1 MPTIL
6 TGVVDDAD
14 ILSNQRVVDMSPTIA
29 QLEPDEAPLTTMLQK
44 TSKRAA
50 FSQKVEWLSD
60 ELVPRLTTLSAS
72 ATSSATALS
81 VATGTGT
88 YFRPGDV
95 VRIASTGENCAVSAV
110 SADTVYLVGRAL
122 GQSAVS
128 PLPSA
133 ITSVSAASGVDLI
146 KVGNAAAEGATLGT
160 LIQTKKVANY
170 NYAQIQRD
178 PWGFT
183 NTLVA
188 SKLYGGPE
196 PANEAKKKLIEHKR
210 QMENTL
216 FWGVRDLVTTGSA
229 PVGYVGGLYQYI
241 QSNLTASVG
250 SLTETI
256 FETFLRKAFRYGS
269 QNKVMFC
276 SPLVASALSSFPQ
289 GKLAPPSPSIDTYG
303 VSLSKYQSASGA
315 MVDIAIKRDWYDFAA
330 AGNQYG
336 GIGVVVDMD
345 DITMRPLRDTVLKP
359 DRQANDEDSIKQE
372 YLTEWSLEIGLEKKH
387 AIISGI
393 TGY

>member
-29 QLEPDEAPLTTMLQK
+29 MLEPDEAPLTTMLQK

-50 FSQKVEWLSD
+50 YSQKVEWLSD

-72 ATSSATALS
+72 ATSSATALD

-95 VRIASTGENCAVSAV
+95 IRIASTGENCAVSAV
-110 SADTVYLVGRAL
+110 SADAVYVVARTL
-122 GQSAVS
+122 GAV
-128 PLPSA
+128 
-133 ITSVSAASGVDLI
+133 TSISAANGVDII

-216 FWGVRDLVTTGSA
+216 FWGTRDLVTTGDA
-229 PVGYVGGLYQYI
+229 PIGYVGGIYQYVT
-241 QSNLTASVG
+241 SNLTSSVG
-250 SLTETI
+250 DLTETL

-276 SPLVASALSSFPQ
+276 SPVVASALSSFPQ

-315 MVDIAIKRDWYDFAA
+315 TVNLAVKRDWYDFQS

-345 DITMRPLRDTVLKP
+345 DVTMRPLRDTVLKP

>member
-44 TSKRAA
+44 VGKRAA

-72 ATSSATALS
+72 AASDLTALA

-95 VRIASTGENCAVSAV
+95 VRIATTGENCSVSAV
-110 SADTVYLVGRAL
+110 SANTVYVTRAL
-122 GQSAVS
+122 GGVTA
-128 PLPSA
+128 L
-133 ITSVSAASGVDLI
+133 SAASGVDLI

-210 QMENTL
+210 QLENSL
-216 FWGVRDLVTTGSA
+216 FWGVRDLNTSGST
-229 PVGYVGGLYQYI
+229 PIGYVGGIFQYVTSNI
-241 QSNLTASVG
+241 TSVGGNLTESVM
-250 SLTETI
+250 
-256 FETFLRKAFRYGS
+256 ETFLRTAFRYGS
-269 QNKVMFC
+269 QNKVMFV
-276 SPLVASALSSFPQ
+276 SPLVASAMSSFAQ
-289 GKLAPPSPSIDTYG
+289 GRLALPSVDTNKYG
-303 VSLSKYQSASGA
+303 VSLGQYQSASGA
-315 MVDIAIKRDWYDFAA
+315 VIQIMIKRDWLDFQSAN
-330 AGNQYG
+330 NQYG
-336 GIGVVVDMD
+336 GIGVVVDMED
-345 DITMRPLRDTVLKP
+345 VKMRPLRDTVLKP
-359 DRQANDEDSIKQE
+359 DRQANDEDSVKQE
-372 YLTEWSLEIGLEKKH
+372 YLTEWSFEIGQEKKH
-387 AIISGI
+387 AIIRGI

>member
-44 TSKRAA
+44 VGKRAA

-72 ATSSATALS
+72 AASDLTALA

-95 VRIASTGENCAVSAV
+95 VRIATTGENCSVSAV
-110 SADTVYLVGRAL
+110 SANTVYVTRAL
-122 GQSAVS
+122 GGVTA
-128 PLPSA
+128 L
-133 ITSVSAASGVDLI
+133 SAASGVDLI

-210 QMENTL
+210 QLENSL
-216 FWGVRDLVTTGSA
+216 FWGVRDLNTSGST
-229 PVGYVGGLYQYI
+229 PIGYVGGIFQYVTSNI
-241 QSNLTASVG
+241 TSVGGNLTESVM
-250 SLTETI
+250 
-256 FETFLRKAFRYGS
+256 ETFLRTAFRYGS
-269 QNKVMFC
+269 QNKVMFV
-276 SPLVASALSSFPQ
+276 SPLVASAMSSFAQ
-289 GKLAPPSPSIDTYG
+289 GKLALPSVDTNKYG
-303 VSLSKYQSASGA
+303 VSLGQYQSASGA
-315 MVDIAIKRDWYDFAA
+315 VIQIMIKRDWLDFQSAN
-330 AGNQYG
+330 NQYG
-336 GIGVVVDMD
+336 GIGVVVDMED
-345 DITMRPLRDTVLKP
+345 VKMRPLRDTVLKP
-359 DRQANDEDSIKQE
+359 DRQANDEDSVKQE
-372 YLTEWSLEIGLEKKH
+372 YLTEWSFELGQEKKH
-387 AIISGI
+387 AIIRGI

>member
-44 TSKRAA
+44 VGKRAA

-72 ATSSATALS
+72 AASDLTAIA

-95 VRIASTGENCAVSAV
+95 VRIATTGENCSVSAV
-110 SADTVYLVGRAL
+110 SANTVYVTRAL
-122 GQSAVS
+122 GGVTA
-128 PLPSA
+128 L
-133 ITSVSAASGVDLI
+133 SAASGVDLI

-210 QMENTL
+210 QLENSL
-216 FWGVRDLVTTGSA
+216 FWGKRDLTTPASGT
-229 PVGYVGGLYQYI
+229 PTGYVGGLFDYI
-241 QSNLTASVG
+241 SSNITSVGGNLTESVM
-250 SLTETI
+250 
-256 FETFLRKAFRYGS
+256 ETFLRTAFRYGS
-269 QNKVMFC
+269 QNKVMFV
-276 SPLVASALSSFPQ
+276 SPLVASAMSSFAQ
-289 GKLAPPSPSIDTYG
+289 GKLALASVDTNKYG
-303 VSLSKYQSASGA
+303 VSLGQYQSASGA
-315 MVDIAIKRDWYDFAA
+315 VIQIMIKRDWLDFQAS
-330 AGNQYG
+330 GNQYG

-345 DITMRPLRDTVLKP
+345 DVKMRPLRDTVLKP
-359 DRQANDEDSIKQE
+359 DRQANDEDSVKQE
-372 YLTEWSLEIGLEKKH
+372 YLTEWSFEIGQEKKH
-387 AIISGI
+387 AIIRGI

>member
-1 MPTIL
+1 MPTL
-6 TGVVDDAD
+6 LSGVVDDAD

-44 TSKRAA
+44 VSKRAA
-50 FSQKVEWLSD
+50 YSQKVEWLSD

-72 ATSSATALS
+72 ATSSATSLS
-81 VATGTGT
+81 VPATTGASSGT
-88 YFRPGDV
+88 YFRAGDV
-95 VRIASTGENCAVSAV
+95 IRIASTGENCYVTGV
-110 SADTVYLVGRAL
+110 SADTLYVTRGI
-122 GQSAVS
+122 GGSAVT
-128 PLPSA
+128 A
-133 ITSVSAASGVDLI
+133 ASAASGVDVI

-210 QMENTL
+210 QLENTL
-216 FWGVRDLVTTGSA
+216 FWGVRDLNTSGGAPIGYCGGVFQFATTNLTTG
-229 PVGYVGGLYQYI
+229 VG
-241 QSNLTASVG
+241 T
-250 SLTETI
+250 LTESV
-256 FETFLRKAFRYGS
+256 FESFLRKAFRYGS
-269 QNKVMFC
+269 QNKVFFC

-289 GKLAPPSPSIDTYG
+289 GKLAPPSPGITEYG
-303 VSLSKYQSASGA
+303 VSLSSYQSASGA
-315 MVDIAIKRDWYDFAA
+315 KVQIMVKRDWYDFQSTS
-330 AGNQYG
+330 NQYG
-336 GIGVVVDMD
+336 GIGVMLDMD

-359 DRQANDEDSIKQE
+359 DRQANDEDSVKQE
-372 YLTEWSLEIGLEKKH
+372 YLTEWSFEMGSEKKH

>member
-6 TGVVDDAD
+6 SGVVDDAD

-44 TSKRAA
+44 TATRSAY
-50 FSQKVEWLSD
+50 SQKVEWLSD
-60 ELVPRLTTLSAS
+60 ELMPRLTTLSAS
-72 ATSSATALS
+72 ATSADTAIS

-88 YFRPGDV
+88 YFRAGDV
-95 VRIASTGENCAVSAV
+95 VRFATTGENASVSAV
-110 SADTVYLVGRAL
+110 SANTIYVTRAL
-122 GQSAVS
+122 GGVTA
-128 PLPSA
+128 L
-133 ITSVSAASGVDLI
+133 SAASGIDLVKI
-146 KVGNAAAEGATLGT
+146 GNAAAEGATLGT
-160 LIQTKKVANY
+160 LVQTKKVANY

-178 PWGFT
+178 PFGFT

-210 QMENTL
+210 QLENTM
-216 FWGVRDLVTTGSA
+216 FWGVRDLNTSGGA
-229 PVGYVGGLYQYI
+229 PIGYCGGLYQYVT
-241 QSNLTASVG
+241 SNVTSGVG
-250 SLTETI
+250 TLTESV

-289 GKLAPPSPSIDTYG
+289 SKLAPPAPSIDTYG
-303 VSLSKYQSASGA
+303 VSLSTYQSASGA
-315 MVDIAIKRDWYDFAA
+315 KVQIMVKRDWYDFQST
-330 AGNQYG
+330 GNQYG
-336 GIGVVVDMD
+336 GIGVVVDMED
-345 DITMRPLRDTVLKP
+345 VTMRPLRDTVLKP
-359 DRQANDEDSIKQE
+359 DRQANDEDSVKQE

>member
-29 QLEPDEAPLTTMLQK
+29 MLEPDEAPLTTMLQK

-50 FSQKVEWLSD
+50 YSQKVEWLSD
-60 ELVPRLTTLSAS
+60 ELVPRLTTLAAS
-72 ATSSATALS
+72 ATSAATALT
-81 VATGTGT
+81 VATGTGQ

-95 VRIASTGENCAVSAV
+95 IRISTTGETCAIRAVTGDVLNLVSR
-110 SADTVYLVGRAL
+110 TL
-122 GQSAVS
+122 GG
-128 PLPSA
+128 
-133 ITSVSAASGVDLI
+133 TSGVTSISAASGVDVI

-160 LIQTKKVANY
+160 LIQTKKVANF

-210 QMENTL
+210 QLENSL
-216 FWGVRDLVTTGSA
+216 FWGVRDLITTGTA
-229 PVGYVGGLYQYI
+229 PIGYVGGIYQYVT
-241 QSNLTASVG
+241 SNLTSSVG
-250 SLTETI
+250 SLTEAI

-276 SPLVASALSSFPQ
+276 SPIVASALSSFPQ

-315 MVDIAIKRDWYDFAA
+315 MVDIAIKRDWYDFQT

-372 YLTEWSLEIGLEKKH
+372 YLTEWSLELGLEKKH

>member
-1 MPTIL
+1 MPTML

-44 TSKRAA
+44 IGKRAA

-72 ATSSATALS
+72 AASDLTAIA

-88 YFRPGDV
+88 YFRAGDV
-95 VRIASTGENCAVSAV
+95 VRIASTGENCSVSAV
-110 SADTVYLVGRAL
+110 SANTVYVTRAL
-122 GQSAVS
+122 GGVTA
-128 PLPSA
+128 L
-133 ITSVSAASGVDLI
+133 SAASGVDLI

-210 QMENTL
+210 QLENSL
-216 FWGVRDLVTTGSA
+216 FWGVRDLNTSGSA
-229 PVGYVGGLYQYI
+229 PIGYVGGIFQYVTSNI
-241 QSNLTASVG
+241 TSVGGNLTESVM
-250 SLTETI
+250 
-256 FETFLRKAFRYGS
+256 ETFLRTAFRYGS
-269 QNKVMFC
+269 QNKVMFV
-276 SPLVASALSSFPQ
+276 SPLVASAMSSFAQ
-289 GKLAPPSPSIDTYG
+289 GKLALPSVDTNKYG
-303 VSLSKYQSASGA
+303 VSLGQYQSASGA
-315 MVDIAIKRDWYDFAA
+315 VIQIMIKRDWLDFQAA
-330 AGNQYG
+330 SNQYG

-345 DITMRPLRDTVLKP
+345 DVTMRPLRDTVLKP
-359 DRQANDEDSIKQE
+359 DRQANDEDSVKQE
-372 YLTEWSLEIGLEKKH
+372 YLTEWSFELGQEKKH
-387 AIISGI
+387 AIIRGI

>member
-29 QLEPDEAPLTTMLQK
+29 MLEPDEAPLTTMLQK

-50 FSQKVEWLSD
+50 YSQKVEWLSD

-95 VRIASTGENCAVSAV
+95 IRIASTGENCAVSAV
-110 SADTVYLVGRAL
+110 SADAVYVVARTL
-122 GQSAVS
+122 GAV
-128 PLPSA
+128 
-133 ITSVSAASGVDLI
+133 TSISAANGVDII

-188 SKLYGGPE
+188 SKLYGGQE

-216 FWGVRDLVTTGSA
+216 FWGTRDLVTTGDA
-229 PVGYVGGLYQYI
+229 PIGYVGGIYKYVT
-241 QSNLTASVG
+241 SNLTSSVG
-250 SLTETI
+250 DLTETL

-276 SPLVASALSSFPQ
+276 SPVVASALSSFPQ

-315 MVDIAIKRDWYDFAA
+315 VVNIMVKRDWYDFQS

-345 DITMRPLRDTVLKP
+345 DVTMRPLRDTVLKP

>member
-1 MPTIL
+1 MPTL
-6 TGVVDDAD
+6 LSGVVDDAD

-29 QLEPDEAPLTTMLQK
+29 ELEPDEAPLTTMLQK
-44 TSKRAA
+44 VSKRAA
-50 FSQKVEWLSD
+50 YSQKVEWLSD

-72 ATSSATALS
+72 ATSAATSLS
-81 VATGTGT
+81 VPATTGASSGT
-88 YFRPGDV
+88 YFRAGDV
-95 VRIASTGENCAVSAV
+95 IRIASTGENCYVTGV
-110 SADTVYLVGRAL
+110 SADTLYVTRGI
-122 GQSAVS
+122 GG
-128 PLPSA
+128 
-133 ITSVSAASGVDLI
+133 TSVTAVSAASGVDVI

-160 LIQTKKVANY
+160 LIQTKKVANF

-210 QMENTL
+210 QLENTL
-216 FWGVRDLVTTGSA
+216 FWGVRDLNTSGSA
-229 PVGYVGGLYQYI
+229 PIGYCGGVFQYATT
-241 QSNLTASVG
+241 NLTASVG
-250 SLTETI
+250 TLTESV
-256 FETFLRKAFRYGS
+256 FESFLRKAFRYGS
-269 QNKVMFC
+269 QNKVFFC

-289 GKLAPPSPSIDTYG
+289 GKLAPPAPGITEYG
-303 VSLSKYQSASGA
+303 VSLSSYQSASGA
-315 MVDIAIKRDWYDFAA
+315 KVQIMVKRDWYDFQNTS
-330 AGNQYG
+330 NQYG
-336 GIGVVVDMD
+336 GIGVMLDMD

-372 YLTEWSLEIGLEKKH
+372 YLTEWSFEMGNEKKH

>member
-44 TSKRAA
+44 VGKRSA

-60 ELVPRLTTLSAS
+60 ELVPRLTTLAAS
-72 ATSSATALS
+72 ATSADTALT

-95 VRIASTGENCAVSAV
+95 VRIATTGENCSVSAV
-110 SADTVYLVGRAL
+110 SANTIYVTRAL
-122 GQSAVS
+122 GGVTALSAVS
-128 PLPSA
+128 
-133 ITSVSAASGVDLI
+133 GGDLV

-210 QMENTL
+210 QLENSL
-216 FWGVRDLVTTGSA
+216 FWGVRDLNTSGTT
-229 PVGYVGGLYQYI
+229 PVGYVGGLFQYI
-241 QSNLTASVG
+241 TSNITTVSG
-250 SLTETI
+250 TLTESVM
-256 FETFLRKAFRYGS
+256 ETFLRTAFRYGS
-269 QNKVMFC
+269 QNKVMFV
-276 SPLVASALSSFPQ
+276 SPLVASAMSSFAQ
-289 GKLAPPSPSIDTYG
+289 GKLALPSVDTNKYG
-303 VSLSKYQSASGA
+303 VSLGQYQSASGA
-315 MVDIAIKRDWYDFAA
+315 VIQIMIKRDWLDFQT
-330 AGNQYG
+330 GSNQYG

-345 DITMRPLRDTVLKP
+345 DVKMRPLRDTVLKP
-359 DRQANDEDSIKQE
+359 DRQANDEDSVKQE
-372 YLTEWSLEIGLEKKH
+372 YLTEWSFEIGQEKKH
-387 AIISGI
+387 AIIRGI

>member
-1 MPTIL
+1 MPTML

-44 TSKRAA
+44 IGKRAA

-72 ATSSATALS
+72 AASDLTAIA

-88 YFRPGDV
+88 YFRAGDV
-95 VRIASTGENCAVSAV
+95 VRIASTGENCSVSAV
-110 SADTVYLVGRAL
+110 SANTVYVTRAL
-122 GQSAVS
+122 GGVTA
-128 PLPSA
+128 L
-133 ITSVSAASGVDLI
+133 SAASGVDLI

-210 QMENTL
+210 QLENSL
-216 FWGVRDLVTTGSA
+216 FWGVRDLNTSGSA
-229 PVGYVGGLYQYI
+229 PIGYVGGIFQYVTSNI
-241 QSNLTASVG
+241 TSVGGNLTESVM
-250 SLTETI
+250 
-256 FETFLRKAFRYGS
+256 ETFLRTAFRYGS
-269 QNKVMFC
+269 QNKVMFV
-276 SPLVASALSSFPQ
+276 SPLVASAMSSFAQ
-289 GKLAPPSPSIDTYG
+289 GKLALPSVDTNKYG
-303 VSLSKYQSASGA
+303 VSLGQYQSASGA
-315 MVDIAIKRDWYDFAA
+315 VIQIMIKRDWLDFQ
-330 AGNQYG
+330 AGSNQYG

-345 DITMRPLRDTVLKP
+345 DVTMRPLRDTVLKP
-359 DRQANDEDSIKQE
+359 DRQANDEDSVKQE
-372 YLTEWSLEIGLEKKH
+372 YLTEWSFELGQEKKH
-387 AIISGI
+387 AIIRGI

>member
-29 QLEPDEAPLTTMLQK
+29 MLEPDEAPLTTMLQK

-50 FSQKVEWLSD
+50 YSQKVEWLSD

-72 ATSSATALS
+72 AASSATALS

-95 VRIASTGENCAVSAV
+95 IRIASTGENCAVSAV
-110 SADTVYLVGRAL
+110 SADAVYVVARTL
-122 GQSAVS
+122 GAV
-128 PLPSA
+128 
-133 ITSVSAASGVDLI
+133 TSISAANGVDII

-216 FWGVRDLVTTGSA
+216 FWGTRDLVTTGDA
-229 PVGYVGGLYQYI
+229 PIGYVGGIYQYVT
-241 QSNLTASVG
+241 SNLTSSVG
-250 SLTETI
+250 DLTETI

-276 SPLVASALSSFPQ
+276 SPVVASALSSFPQ

-315 MVDIAIKRDWYDFAA
+315 VVNIMVKRDWYDFQS

-345 DITMRPLRDTVLKP
+345 DVTMRPLRDTVLKP

>member
-29 QLEPDEAPLTTMLQK
+29 MLEPDEAPLTTMLQK

-50 FSQKVEWLSD
+50 YSQKVEWLSD

-95 VRIASTGENCAVSAV
+95 IRIASTGENCAVSAV
-110 SADTVYLVGRAL
+110 SADAVYVVARTL
-122 GQSAVS
+122 GAV
-128 PLPSA
+128 
-133 ITSVSAASGVDLI
+133 TSISAANGVDII

-216 FWGVRDLVTTGSA
+216 FWGTRDLVTTGSA
-229 PVGYVGGLYQYI
+229 PIGYVGGIYQYVT
-241 QSNLTASVG
+241 SNLTSSVG
-250 SLTETI
+250 DLTETI

-276 SPLVASALSSFPQ
+276 SPVVASALSSFPQ

-315 MVDIAIKRDWYDFAA
+315 VVNIMVKRDWYDFQS

-345 DITMRPLRDTVLKP
+345 DVTMRPLRDTVLKP

>member
-50 FSQKVEWLSD
+50 YSQKVEWLSD

-72 ATSSATALS
+72 ATSAATAFS

-95 VRIASTGENCAVSAV
+95 IRIASTGENCAVSAV
-110 SADTVYLVGRAL
+110 SADAVYVVARTL
-122 GQSAVS
+122 GAV
-128 PLPSA
+128 
-133 ITSVSAASGVDLI
+133 TSISAASGVDVI

-196 PANEAKKKLIEHKR
+196 PASEAKKKLIEHKR

-216 FWGVRDLVTTGSA
+216 FWGTRDLVTTGSA
-229 PVGYVGGLYQYI
+229 PIGYVGGIYQYVT
-241 QSNLTASVG
+241 SNITSSVG

-276 SPLVASALSSFPQ
+276 SPVVASALSSFPQ

-315 MVDIAIKRDWYDFAA
+315 MVDIAVKRDWYDFQA

-372 YLTEWSLEIGLEKKH
+372 YLTEWSLELGLEKKH

>member
-44 TSKRAA
+44 VGKRAA

-72 ATSSATALS
+72 AASDLTALA

-95 VRIASTGENCAVSAV
+95 VRIATTGENCSVSAV
-110 SADTVYLVGRAL
+110 SANTVYVTRAL
-122 GQSAVS
+122 GGVTA
-128 PLPSA
+128 L
-133 ITSVSAASGVDLI
+133 SAASGVDLI

-210 QMENTL
+210 QLENSL
-216 FWGVRDLVTTGSA
+216 FWGVRDLNTSGST
-229 PVGYVGGLYQYI
+229 PIGYVGGIFQYVTSNI
-241 QSNLTASVG
+241 TSVGGNLTESVM
-250 SLTETI
+250 
-256 FETFLRKAFRYGS
+256 ETFLRTAFRYGS
-269 QNKVMFC
+269 QNKVMFV
-276 SPLVASALSSFPQ
+276 SPLVASAMSSFAQ
-289 GKLAPPSPSIDTYG
+289 GKLALPSVDTNKYG
-303 VSLSKYQSASGA
+303 VSLGQYQSASGA
-315 MVDIAIKRDWYDFAA
+315 VIQIMIKRDWLDFQSAN
-330 AGNQYG
+330 NQYG
-336 GIGVVVDMD
+336 GIGVVVDMED
-345 DITMRPLRDTVLKP
+345 VKMRPLRDTVLKP
-359 DRQANDEDSIKQE
+359 DRQANDEDSVKQE
-372 YLTEWSLEIGLEKKH
+372 YLTEWSFEIGQEKKH
-387 AIISGI
+387 AIIRGI

>member
-29 QLEPDEAPLTTMLQK
+29 MLEPDEAPLTTMLQK

-50 FSQKVEWLSD
+50 YSQKVEWLSD

-81 VATGTGT
+81 VATATGT

-95 VRIASTGENCAVSAV
+95 IRIASTGENCAVSAV
-110 SADTVYLVGRAL
+110 SADAVYVVARTL
-122 GQSAVS
+122 GAV
-128 PLPSA
+128 
-133 ITSVSAASGVDLI
+133 TSISAANGVDII

-216 FWGVRDLVTTGSA
+216 FWGTRDLVTTGDA
-229 PVGYVGGLYQYI
+229 PIGYVGGIYQYVT
-241 QSNLTASVG
+241 SNLTSSVG
-250 SLTETI
+250 DLTETI

-276 SPLVASALSSFPQ
+276 SPVVASALSSFPQ

-315 MVDIAIKRDWYDFAA
+315 VVNIMVKRDWYDFQS

-345 DITMRPLRDTVLKP
+345 DVTMRPLRDTVLKP

>member
-29 QLEPDEAPLTTMLQK
+29 MLEPDEAPLTTMLQK

-50 FSQKVEWLSD
+50 YSQKVEWLSD

-72 ATSSATALS
+72 AASSATALD

-95 VRIASTGENCAVSAV
+95 IRIASTGENCAVSAV
-110 SADTVYLVGRAL
+110 SADAVYVVARTL
-122 GQSAVS
+122 GAV
-128 PLPSA
+128 
-133 ITSVSAASGVDLI
+133 TSISAANGVDII

-216 FWGVRDLVTTGSA
+216 FWGTRDLVTTGSA
-229 PVGYVGGLYQYI
+229 PIGYVGGIYQYVT
-241 QSNLTASVG
+241 SNLTSSVG
-250 SLTETI
+250 DLTETL

-276 SPLVASALSSFPQ
+276 SPVVASALSSFPQ

-315 MVDIAIKRDWYDFAA
+315 VVNIMVKRDWYDFQS

-345 DITMRPLRDTVLKP
+345 DVTMRPLRDTVLKP

>member
-1 MPTIL
+1 MPTL
-6 TGVVDDAD
+6 LSGVVDDAD

-44 TSKRAA
+44 VSKRAA
-50 FSQKVEWLSD
+50 YSQKVEWLSD
-60 ELVPRLTTLSAS
+60 ELVPRLTTLAAS
-72 ATSSATALS
+72 ATSAATSLS
-81 VATGTGT
+81 VPATTGASSGT
-88 YFRPGDV
+88 YFRAGDV
-95 VRIASTGENCAVSAV
+95 IRIASTGENCYVTGV
-110 SADTVYLVGRAL
+110 SADTLYVTRGI
-122 GQSAVS
+122 GGGAVT
-128 PLPSA
+128 A
-133 ITSVSAASGVDLI
+133 ASAASGVDVI

-210 QMENTL
+210 QLENTM
-216 FWGVRDLVTTGSA
+216 FWGVRDLNTTGSA
-229 PVGYVGGLYQYI
+229 PIGYCGGVFQYVTT
-241 QSNLTASVG
+241 NLTTGVG
-250 SLTETI
+250 TLTESV
-256 FETFLRKAFRYGS
+256 FESFLRKAFRYGS
-269 QNKVMFC
+269 QNKVFFC

-289 GKLAPPSPSIDTYG
+289 GKLAPPSPGISEYG
-303 VSLSKYQSASGA
+303 VSLSSYQSASGA
-315 MVDIAIKRDWYDFAA
+315 KVQIMVKRDWYDFQST
-330 AGNQYG
+330 GNQYG
-336 GIGVVVDMD
+336 GIGVMLDMD

-359 DRQANDEDSIKQE
+359 DRQGNDEDSVKQE
-372 YLTEWSLEIGLEKKH
+372 YLTEWSFEMGLEKKH

>member
-29 QLEPDEAPLTTMLQK
+29 MLEPDEAPLTTMLQK

-50 FSQKVEWLSD
+50 YSQKVEWLSD
-60 ELVPRLTTLSAS
+60 ELVPRLTTLAAS
-72 ATSSATALS
+72 ATSAATALS
-81 VATGTGT
+81 VATGTGQ

-95 VRIASTGENCAVSAV
+95 IRISTTGENCAISAV
-110 SADTVYLVGRAL
+110 TGDTLNLVSRTL
-122 GQSAVS
+122 GG
-128 PLPSA
+128 
-133 ITSVSAASGVDLI
+133 TSGVTSISAASGVDVI

-160 LIQTKKVANY
+160 LIQTKKVANF

-210 QMENTL
+210 QIENTL
-216 FWGVRDLVTTGSA
+216 FWGTRDLVTTGSS
-229 PVGYVGGLYQYI
+229 PIGYVGGVYQYVT
-241 QSNLTASVG
+241 SNITSSVG
-250 SLTETI
+250 ALTEAI

-276 SPLVASALSSFPQ
+276 SPIVASALSSFPQ

-315 MVDIAIKRDWYDFAA
+315 MVDIAIKRDWYDFQTT
-330 AGNQYG
+330 GNQYG
-336 GIGVVVDMD
+336 GIGVVLDMS

-372 YLTEWSLEIGLEKKH
+372 YLTEWSLELGLEKKH

>member
-29 QLEPDEAPLTTMLQK
+29 MLEPDEAPLTTMLQK

-50 FSQKVEWLSD
+50 YSQKVEWLSD

-95 VRIASTGENCAVSAV
+95 IRIASTGENCAVSAV
-110 SADTVYLVGRAL
+110 SADAVYVVARTL
-122 GQSAVS
+122 GAV
-128 PLPSA
+128 
-133 ITSVSAASGVDLI
+133 TSISAANGVDII

-216 FWGVRDLVTTGSA
+216 FWGTRDLVTTGSA
-229 PVGYVGGLYQYI
+229 PIGYVGGIYQYVT
-241 QSNLTASVG
+241 SNLTSSVG
-250 SLTETI
+250 DLTETL

-276 SPLVASALSSFPQ
+276 SPVVASALSSFPQ

-315 MVDIAIKRDWYDFAA
+315 VVNIMVKRDWYDFQS

-345 DITMRPLRDTVLKP
+345 DVTMRPLRDTVLKP

>member
-29 QLEPDEAPLTTMLQK
+29 MLEPDEAPLTTMLQK

-50 FSQKVEWLSD
+50 YSQKVEWLSD

-72 ATSSATALS
+72 ATSSATALD

-95 VRIASTGENCAVSAV
+95 IRIASTGENCAVSAV
-110 SADTVYLVGRAL
+110 SADAVYVVARTL
-122 GQSAVS
+122 GAV
-128 PLPSA
+128 
-133 ITSVSAASGVDLI
+133 TSISAANGVDII

-216 FWGVRDLVTTGSA
+216 FWGTRDLVTTGSA
-229 PVGYVGGLYQYI
+229 PIGYVGGIYQYVT
-241 QSNLTASVG
+241 SNLTSSVG
-250 SLTETI
+250 DLTETL

-276 SPLVASALSSFPQ
+276 SPVVASALSSFPQ

-315 MVDIAIKRDWYDFAA
+315 VVNIMVKRDWYDFQS

-345 DITMRPLRDTVLKP
+345 DVTMRPLRDTVLKP

>member
-1 MPTIL
+1 MPTL
-6 TGVVDDAD
+6 LSGVVDDAD

-29 QLEPDEAPLTTMLQK
+29 ELEPDEAPLTTMLQK
-44 TSKRAA
+44 VSKRAA
-50 FSQKVEWLSD
+50 YSQKVEWLSD

-72 ATSSATALS
+72 ATSAATSLS
-81 VATGTGT
+81 VPATTGASSGT
-88 YFRPGDV
+88 YFRAGDV
-95 VRIASTGENCAVSAV
+95 IRIASTGENCYVTGV
-110 SADTVYLVGRAL
+110 SADTLYVTRGI
-122 GQSAVS
+122 GG
-128 PLPSA
+128 
-133 ITSVSAASGVDLI
+133 TSVTAVSAASGVDVI

-160 LIQTKKVANY
+160 LIQTKKVANF

-210 QMENTL
+210 QLENTL
-216 FWGVRDLVTTGSA
+216 FWGVRDLNTSGSA
-229 PVGYVGGLYQYI
+229 PIGYCGGVFQYATT
-241 QSNLTASVG
+241 NLTASVG
-250 SLTETI
+250 TLTESV
-256 FETFLRKAFRYGS
+256 FESFLRKAFRYGS
-269 QNKVMFC
+269 QNKGFFC

-289 GKLAPPSPSIDTYG
+289 GKLAPPAPGITEYG
-303 VSLSKYQSASGA
+303 VSLSSYQSASGA
-315 MVDIAIKRDWYDFAA
+315 KVQIMVKRDWYDFQNTS
-330 AGNQYG
+330 NQYG
-336 GIGVVVDMD
+336 GIGVMLDMD

-372 YLTEWSLEIGLEKKH
+372 YLTEWSFEMGNEKKH

>member
-44 TSKRAA
+44 VGKRAA

-72 ATSSATALS
+72 AASDLTAIA

-95 VRIASTGENCAVSAV
+95 VRIATTGENCSVSAV
-110 SADTVYLVGRAL
+110 SANTVYVTRAL
-122 GQSAVS
+122 GGVTA
-128 PLPSA
+128 L
-133 ITSVSAASGVDLI
+133 SAASGVDLI

-183 NTLVA
+183 NTLIA

-210 QMENTL
+210 QLENSL
-216 FWGVRDLVTTGSA
+216 FWGKRDLTTPASGT
-229 PVGYVGGLYQYI
+229 PTGYVGGLFDYI
-241 QSNLTASVG
+241 SSNITSVGGNLTESVM
-250 SLTETI
+250 
-256 FETFLRKAFRYGS
+256 ETFLRTAFRYGS
-269 QNKVMFC
+269 QNKVMFV
-276 SPLVASALSSFPQ
+276 SPLVASAMSSFAQ
-289 GKLAPPSPSIDTYG
+289 GKLALASVDTNKYG
-303 VSLSKYQSASGA
+303 VSLGQYQSASGA
-315 MVDIAIKRDWYDFAA
+315 VIQIMIKRDWLDFQAS
-330 AGNQYG
+330 GNQYG

-345 DITMRPLRDTVLKP
+345 DVKMRPLRDTVLKP
-359 DRQANDEDSIKQE
+359 DRQANDEDSVKQE
-372 YLTEWSLEIGLEKKH
+372 YLTEWSFEIGQEKKH
-387 AIISGI
+387 AIIRGI

>member
-6 TGVVDDAD
+6 SGVVDDAD

-44 TSKRAA
+44 VSTRAA
-50 FSQKVEWLSD
+50 YSQKVEWLSD
-60 ELVPRLTTLSAS
+60 ELMPRLTTLSAS
-72 ATSSATALS
+72 AASSDTAIS

-88 YFRPGDV
+88 YFRAGDV
-95 VRIASTGENCAVSAV
+95 VRFASTGENASVSAV
-110 SADTVYLVGRAL
+110 SANTIYVTRAL
-122 GQSAVS
+122 GGVTA
-128 PLPSA
+128 L
-133 ITSVSAASGVDLI
+133 SAASGIDLVKI
-146 KVGNAAAEGATLGT
+146 GNAAAEGATLGT
-160 LIQTKKVANY
+160 LVQTKKVANY

-178 PWGFT
+178 PFGFT

-210 QMENTL
+210 QLENTM
-216 FWGVRDLVTTGSA
+216 FWGVRDLNTSGGA
-229 PVGYVGGLYQYI
+229 PIGYCGGLYQYVT
-241 QSNLTASVG
+241 SNVTSGVG
-250 SLTETI
+250 TLTESV

-289 GKLAPPSPSIDTYG
+289 SKLAPPAPGIDTYG
-303 VSLSKYQSASGA
+303 VSLSTYQSASGA
-315 MVDIAIKRDWYDFAA
+315 KVQIMVKRDWYDFQSTS
-330 AGNQYG
+330 NQYG
-336 GIGVVVDMD
+336 GIGVVVDMED
-345 DITMRPLRDTVLKP
+345 VTMRPLRDTVLKP
-359 DRQANDEDSIKQE
+359 DRQANDEDSVKQE

>member
-6 TGVVDDAD
+6 TGTVDDAD
-14 ILSNQRVVDMSPTIA
+14 ILSNQRIVDMSPTIA
-29 QLEPDEAPLTTMLQK
+29 MLEPDEAPLTTMLQK

-50 FSQKVEWLSD
+50 QSQKVEWLSD

-95 VRIASTGENCAVSAV
+95 IRVASTGENCAVSAV
-110 SADTVYLVGRAL
+110 SADAIYVVSRSL
-122 GQSAVS
+122 GG
-128 PLPSA
+128 
-133 ITSVSAASGVDLI
+133 TSGVTSISAASGVDI
-146 KVGNAAAEGATLGT
+146 VKVGNAAAEGATLGT
-160 LIQTKKVANY
+160 LIQTKKVANF

-178 PWGFT
+178 AWGFT

-188 SKLYGGPE
+188 SSLYGGPE

-210 QMENTL
+210 QLENTM
-216 FWGVRDLVTTGSA
+216 FWGVRDLITTGAA
-229 PVGYVGGLYQYI
+229 PIGYVGGVYQYVT
-241 QSNLTASVG
+241 SNLTSSVG
-250 SLTETI
+250 ALTEAI

-276 SPLVASALSSFPQ
+276 SPIVASALSSFPQ
-289 GKLAPPSPSIDTYG
+289 GKLAPPNPSIDTYG

-315 MVDIAIKRDWYDFAA
+315 MVNIMVKRDWYDFQA

-336 GIGVVVDMD
+336 GIGVVLDMD

-359 DRQANDEDSIKQE
+359 DRQANDEDSVKQE
-372 YLTEWSLEIGLEKKH
+372 YLTEWSLELGLEKKH

>member
-44 TSKRAA
+44 VGKRAA

-72 ATSSATALS
+72 AASDLTAIA

-95 VRIASTGENCAVSAV
+95 VRIATTGENCSVSAV
-110 SADTVYLVGRAL
+110 SANTVYVTRAL
-122 GQSAVS
+122 GGVTA
-128 PLPSA
+128 L
-133 ITSVSAASGVDLI
+133 SAASGVDLI

-210 QMENTL
+210 QLENSL
-216 FWGVRDLVTTGSA
+216 FWGVRDLNTSGST
-229 PVGYVGGLYQYI
+229 PIGYVGGIFQYVTSNI
-241 QSNLTASVG
+241 TSVGGNLTESVM
-250 SLTETI
+250 
-256 FETFLRKAFRYGS
+256 ETFLRTAFRYGS
-269 QNKVMFC
+269 QNKVMFV
-276 SPLVASALSSFPQ
+276 SPLVASAMSSFAQ
-289 GKLAPPSPSIDTYG
+289 GKLALASVDTNKYG
-303 VSLSKYQSASGA
+303 VSLGQYQSASGA
-315 MVDIAIKRDWYDFAA
+315 VIQIMIKRDWLDFQAS
-330 AGNQYG
+330 GNQYG

-345 DITMRPLRDTVLKP
+345 DVKMRPLRDTVLKP
-359 DRQANDEDSIKQE
+359 DRQANDEDSVKQE
-372 YLTEWSLEIGLEKKH
+372 YLTEWSFEIGQEKKH
-387 AIISGI
+387 AIIRGI

>member
-50 FSQKVEWLSD
+50 YSQKVEWLSD

-72 ATSSATALS
+72 ATSAATALS

-95 VRIASTGENCAVSAV
+95 IRIASTGENCAVSAV
-110 SADTVYLVGRAL
+110 SADTVYVVARTL
-122 GQSAVS
+122 GAV
-128 PLPSA
+128 
-133 ITSVSAASGVDLI
+133 TSISAASGVDVI

-216 FWGVRDLVTTGSA
+216 FWGTRDLITTGTA
-229 PVGYVGGLYQYI
+229 PIGYVGGIYQYVT
-241 QSNLTASVG
+241 SNITSSVG
-250 SLTETI
+250 ALTETL

-276 SPLVASALSSFPQ
+276 SPIVASALSSFPQ
-289 GKLAPPSPSIDTYG
+289 GKLAPPSPSIDTFG

-315 MVDIAIKRDWYDFAA
+315 MVDIAVKRDWYDFQTT
-330 AGNQYG
+330 GNQYG

-359 DRQANDEDSIKQE
+359 DRQANDEDSVKQE
-372 YLTEWSLEIGLEKKH
+372 YLTEWSLELGLEKKH

>member
-1 MPTIL
+1 MPTML

-44 TSKRAA
+44 IGKRAA

-72 ATSSATALS
+72 AASDLTAIA

-88 YFRPGDV
+88 YFRAGDV
-95 VRIASTGENCAVSAV
+95 VRIASTGENCSVSAV
-110 SADTVYLVGRAL
+110 SANTVYVTRAL
-122 GQSAVS
+122 GGVTA
-128 PLPSA
+128 L
-133 ITSVSAASGVDLI
+133 SAASGVDLI

-210 QMENTL
+210 QLENSL
-216 FWGVRDLVTTGSA
+216 FWGVRDLNTSGSA
-229 PVGYVGGLYQYI
+229 PIGYVGGIFQYVTSNI
-241 QSNLTASVG
+241 TSVGGNLTESVM
-250 SLTETI
+250 
-256 FETFLRKAFRYGS
+256 ETFLRTAFRYGS
-269 QNKVMFC
+269 QNKVMFV
-276 SPLVASALSSFPQ
+276 SPLVASAMSSFAQ
-289 GKLAPPSPSIDTYG
+289 GKLALPSVDTNKYG
-303 VSLSKYQSASGA
+303 VSLGQYQSASGA
-315 MVDIAIKRDWYDFAA
+315 VIQIRIKRDWLDFQ
-330 AGNQYG
+330 AGSNQYG

-345 DITMRPLRDTVLKP
+345 DVTMRPLRDTVLKP
-359 DRQANDEDSIKQE
+359 DRQANDEDSVKQE
-372 YLTEWSLEIGLEKKH
+372 YLTEWSFELGQEKKH
-387 AIISGI
+387 AIIRGI

>member
-1 MPTIL
+1 MPTL
-6 TGVVDDAD
+6 LSGVVDDAD

-29 QLEPDEAPLTTMLQK
+29 ELEPDEAPLTTMLQK
-44 TSKRAA
+44 VSKRAA
-50 FSQKVEWLSD
+50 YSQKVEWLSD

-72 ATSSATALS
+72 ATSAATSLS
-81 VATGTGT
+81 VPATTGASSGT
-88 YFRPGDV
+88 YFRAGDV
-95 VRIASTGENCAVSAV
+95 IRIASTGENCYVTGV
-110 SADTVYLVGRAL
+110 SADTLYVTRGI
-122 GQSAVS
+122 GG
-128 PLPSA
+128 
-133 ITSVSAASGVDLI
+133 TSVTAVSAASGVDVI

-160 LIQTKKVANY
+160 LIQTKKVANF

-210 QMENTL
+210 QLENTL
-216 FWGVRDLVTTGSA
+216 FWGVRDLNTSGSA
-229 PVGYVGGLYQYI
+229 PIGYCGGVFQYATT
-241 QSNLTASVG
+241 NLTASVG
-250 SLTETI
+250 TLTESV
-256 FETFLRKAFRYGS
+256 FESFLRKAFRYGS
-269 QNKVMFC
+269 QNKVFFC

-289 GKLAPPSPSIDTYG
+289 GKLAPPANGITEYG
-303 VSLSKYQSASGA
+303 VSLSSYQSASGA
-315 MVDIAIKRDWYDFAA
+315 KVQIMVKRDWYDFQNTS
-330 AGNQYG
+330 NQYG
-336 GIGVVVDMD
+336 GIGVMLDMD

-372 YLTEWSLEIGLEKKH
+372 YLTEWSFEMGNEKKH

>member
-44 TSKRAA
+44 VGKRAA

-72 ATSSATALS
+72 AASDLTAIA

-95 VRIASTGENCAVSAV
+95 VRIATTGENCSVSAV
-110 SADTVYLVGRAL
+110 SANTVYVTRAL
-122 GQSAVS
+122 GGVTA
-128 PLPSA
+128 L
-133 ITSVSAASGVDLI
+133 SAASGVDLI

-210 QMENTL
+210 QLENSL
-216 FWGVRDLVTTGSA
+216 FWGVRDLNTSGST
-229 PVGYVGGLYQYI
+229 PIGYVGGIFQYVTSNI
-241 QSNLTASVG
+241 TSVGGNLTESVM
-250 SLTETI
+250 
-256 FETFLRKAFRYGS
+256 ETFLRTAFRYGS
-269 QNKVMFC
+269 QNKVMFV
-276 SPLVASALSSFPQ
+276 SPLVASAMSSFAQ
-289 GKLAPPSPSIDTYG
+289 GKLALASVDTNKYG
-303 VSLSKYQSASGA
+303 VSLGQYQSASGA
-315 MVDIAIKRDWYDFAA
+315 VIQIMIKRDWLDFQT
-330 AGNQYG
+330 GSNQYG

-345 DITMRPLRDTVLKP
+345 DVTMRPLRDTVLKP
-359 DRQANDEDSIKQE
+359 DRQANDEDSVKQE
-372 YLTEWSLEIGLEKKH
+372 YLTEWSFELGQEKKH
-387 AIISGI
+387 AIIRGI

>member
-1 MPTIL
+1 MPTL
-6 TGVVDDAD
+6 LSGVVDDAD

-29 QLEPDEAPLTTMLQK
+29 ELEPDEAPLTTMLQK
-44 TSKRAA
+44 VSKRAA
-50 FSQKVEWLSD
+50 YSQKVEWLSD

-72 ATSSATALS
+72 ATSADTSLS
-81 VATGTGT
+81 VPATTGASSGT
-88 YFRPGDV
+88 YFRAGDV
-95 VRIASTGENCAVSAV
+95 VRIASTGENCYVTGV
-110 SADTVYLVGRAL
+110 SADTLYVTRGI
-122 GQSAVS
+122 GGTAVT
-128 PLPSA
+128 A
-133 ITSVSAASGVDLI
+133 VSAASGVDVI

-160 LIQTKKVANY
+160 LIQTKKVANF

-210 QMENTL
+210 QLENTL
-216 FWGVRDLVTTGSA
+216 FWGVRDLNTRGDTPIGYCGGVFQYATT
-229 PVGYVGGLYQYI
+229 
-241 QSNLTASVG
+241 NLTASVG
-250 SLTETI
+250 TLTESV
-256 FETFLRKAFRYGS
+256 FESFLRKAFRYGS
-269 QNKVMFC
+269 QNKVFFC

-289 GKLAPPSPSIDTYG
+289 GKLAPPAPGITEYG
-303 VSLSKYQSASGA
+303 VSLSSYQSASGA
-315 MVDIAIKRDWYDFAA
+315 KVQIMVKRDWYDFQNTA
-330 AGNQYG
+330 NQYG
-336 GIGVVVDMD
+336 GIGVMLDMD

-372 YLTEWSLEIGLEKKH
+372 YLTEWSFEMGNEKKH

>member
-50 FSQKVEWLSD
+50 YSQKVEWLSD

-72 ATSSATALS
+72 ATSAATALS

-95 VRIASTGENCAVSAV
+95 IRIASTGENCAVSAV
-110 SADTVYLVGRAL
+110 SADTVYVVARTL
-122 GQSAVS
+122 G
-128 PLPSA
+128 A
-133 ITSVSAASGVDLI
+133 ITSISAASGVDVI

-216 FWGVRDLVTTGSA
+216 FWGTRDLVTTGSA
-229 PVGYVGGLYQYI
+229 PIGYVGGIYQYVT
-241 QSNLTASVG
+241 SNITSSVG

-276 SPLVASALSSFPQ
+276 SPVVASALSSFPQ

-315 MVDIAIKRDWYDFAA
+315 VVNIMVKRDWYDFQAT
-330 AGNQYG
+330 GNQYG

-372 YLTEWSLEIGLEKKH
+372 YLTEWSLELGLEKKH

>member
-6 TGVVDDAD
+6 SGVVDDAD

-44 TSKRAA
+44 LGKRSAY
-50 FSQKVEWLSD
+50 SQKIEWLSD
-60 ELVPRLTTLSAS
+60 ELMPRLTTLSAS
-72 ATSSATALS
+72 AASSDTAIA

-88 YFRPGDV
+88 YFRAGDV
-95 VRIASTGENCAVSAV
+95 VRFATTGENASVSAV
-110 SADTVYLVGRAL
+110 SANTIYVTRAL
-122 GQSAVS
+122 GGVTA
-128 PLPSA
+128 L
-133 ITSVSAASGVDLI
+133 SAASGIDLI
-146 KVGNAAAEGATLGT
+146 KIGNAAAEGATLGT
-160 LIQTKKVANY
+160 LVQTKKVANY

-210 QMENTL
+210 QLENTL
-216 FWGVRDLVTTGSA
+216 FWGVRDLNTSGGTPIGYCGGIFQYVT
-229 PVGYVGGLYQYI
+229 
-241 QSNLTASVG
+241 SNLTSGVG
-250 SLTETI
+250 TLTESV

-303 VSLSKYQSASGA
+303 VSLSTYQSASGA
-315 MVDIAIKRDWYDFAA
+315 QVQIMVKRDWYDFQSAS
-330 AGNQYG
+330 NQYG

-345 DITMRPLRDTVLKP
+345 DVIMRPLRDTELKP
-359 DRQANDEDSIKQE
+359 MRQNNDEDSVKQE
-372 YLTEWSLEIGLEKKH
+372 YLTEWSFQIGLEKKH

>member
-44 TSKRAA
+44 VGKRAA

-72 ATSSATALS
+72 AASDLTALA

-95 VRIASTGENCAVSAV
+95 VRIATTGENCSVSAV
-110 SADTVYLVGRAL
+110 SANTVYVTRAL
-122 GQSAVS
+122 GGVTA
-128 PLPSA
+128 L
-133 ITSVSAASGVDLI
+133 SAASGVDLI

-210 QMENTL
+210 QLENSL
-216 FWGVRDLVTTGSA
+216 FWGVRDLNTSGST
-229 PVGYVGGLYQYI
+229 PIGYVGGIFQYVT
-241 QSNLTASVG
+241 SNITSVG
-250 SLTETI
+250 GTLTESVM
-256 FETFLRKAFRYGS
+256 ETFLRTAFRYGS
-269 QNKVMFC
+269 QNKVMFV
-276 SPLVASALSSFPQ
+276 SPLVASAMSSFAQ
-289 GKLAPPSPSIDTYG
+289 GKLALPSVDTNKYG
-303 VSLSKYQSASGA
+303 VSLGQYQSASGA
-315 MVDIAIKRDWYDFAA
+315 VIQIMIKRDWLDFQT
-330 AGNQYG
+330 GSNQYG
-336 GIGVVVDMD
+336 GIGVVVDMED
-345 DITMRPLRDTVLKP
+345 VKMRPLRDTVLKP
-359 DRQANDEDSIKQE
+359 DRQANDEDSVKQE
-372 YLTEWSLEIGLEKKH
+372 YLTEWSFELGQEKKH
-387 AIISGI
+387 AIIRGI

>member
-29 QLEPDEAPLTTMLQK
+29 MLEPDEAPLTTMLQK

-50 FSQKVEWLSD
+50 YSQKVEWLSD

-95 VRIASTGENCAVSAV
+95 IRIATTGENCAVSAV
-110 SADTVYLVGRAL
+110 SADTVYVVTRTL
-122 GQSAVS
+122 GG
-128 PLPSA
+128 
-133 ITSVSAASGVDLI
+133 TSGVTSISAASGVDII

-160 LIQTKKVANY
+160 LIQTKKVANF

-210 QMENTL
+210 QLENSL
-216 FWGVRDLVTTGSA
+216 FWGVRDLITTGGT
-229 PVGYVGGLYQYI
+229 PIGYVGGIYQYVT
-241 QSNLTASVG
+241 SNITSSTGA
-250 SLTETI
+250 LTEAL

-276 SPLVASALSSFPQ
+276 SPIVASALSSFPQ
-289 GKLAPPSPSIDTYG
+289 GKLAPPSPSIDTFG

-315 MVDIAIKRDWYDFAA
+315 MVDIAVKRDWYDFQT

-372 YLTEWSLEIGLEKKH
+372 YLTEWSLELGLEKKH

>member
-14 ILSNQRVVDMSPTIA
+14 ILSNQRIVDMSPTIA
-29 QLEPDEAPLTTMLQK
+29 MLEPDEAPLTTMLQK

-50 FSQKVEWLSD
+50 YSQKVEWLSD

-95 VRIASTGENCAVSAV
+95 IRIASTGENCAVSAV
-110 SADTVYLVGRAL
+110 SADSVYVLTRTL
-122 GQSAVS
+122 GSV
-128 PLPSA
+128 
-133 ITSVSAASGVDLI
+133 TSISAASGVDII

-183 NTLVA
+183 NTLIA

-210 QMENTL
+210 QMENSL
-216 FWGVRDLVTTGSA
+216 FWGMRDLVTTGSA
-229 PVGYVGGLYQYI
+229 PIGYVGGIYQYVS
-241 QSNLTASVG
+241 SNITSSVG
-250 SLTETI
+250 SLTETL

-276 SPLVASALSSFPQ
+276 SPIVASALSSFPQ
-289 GKLAPPSPSIDTYG
+289 SKLALPSPSVDTFG
-303 VSLSKYQSASGA
+303 VSISKYQSASGA
-315 MVDIAIKRDWYDFAA
+315 TVDLVVKRDWYDFQT
-330 AGNQYG
+330 GSNQYG

-345 DITMRPLRDTVLKP
+345 DVTMRPLRDTVLKP

-372 YLTEWSLEIGLEKKH
+372 YLTEWSLELGVEKKH
-387 AIISGI
+387 ALISGI